1 MNAPNRKRA
10 VFNLDQE
17 KKNRISPLFV
27 ESSDFLGGGEG
38 EGFPDFPLSGLA
50 GLRAIATLNNYN
62 L

>member
-17 KKNRISPLFV
+17 NKNRISPLFV
-27 ESSDFLGGGEG
+27 ESPDFWGGEG
-38 EGFPDFPLSGLA
+38 KGFPDFPLSGFA